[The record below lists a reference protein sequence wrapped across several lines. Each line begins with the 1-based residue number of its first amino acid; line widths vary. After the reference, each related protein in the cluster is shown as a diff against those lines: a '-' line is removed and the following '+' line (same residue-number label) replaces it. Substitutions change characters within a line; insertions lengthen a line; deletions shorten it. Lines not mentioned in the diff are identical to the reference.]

1 MTNDERRDIYD
12 RLLLHATMAEDSI
25 QRRQRAIAE
34 YTLAHYESALF
45 REAAREIESLRT
57 RIKVLENI
65 SQSPNRGS
73 T

>member
-25 QRRQRAIAE
+25 QRRQRAMAE

-45 REAAREIESLRT
+45 REAAREIESLRAQL
-57 RIKVLENI
+57 RALQSRKNS
-65 SQSPNRGS
+65 SQ
-73 T
+73 

>member
-25 QRRQRAIAE
+25 QRRQRALAE

-45 REAAREIESLRT
+45 REAAREIENLRT
-57 RIKVLENI
+57 RLKLLEQRTN
-65 SQSPNRGS
+65 Q
-73 T
+73 

>member
-1 MTNDERRDIYD
+1 MTTEQRRDIYD

-25 QRRQRAIAE
+25 QRRQRAMAE

-45 REAAREIESLRT
+45 REAAREIESLRS
-57 RIKVLENI
+57 RIKFLENLA
-65 SQSPNRGS
+65 QATNRGG

>member
-25 QRRQRAIAE
+25 QRRQRAMAE

-57 RIKVLENI
+57 QVRALQSRINS
-65 SQSPNRGS
+65 SQ
-73 T
+73 